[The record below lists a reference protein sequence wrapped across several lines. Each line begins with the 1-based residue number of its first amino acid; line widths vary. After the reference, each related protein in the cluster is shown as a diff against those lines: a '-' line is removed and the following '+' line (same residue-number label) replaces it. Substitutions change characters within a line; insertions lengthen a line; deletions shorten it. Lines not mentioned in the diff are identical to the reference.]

1 MLLHK
6 MYAEDIEKLPQ
17 DDSAHRSLR
26 DWIADHIRKEEP
38 QVCVEIGTHRGVT
51 ALRIANELRNV
62 GSGLLYTFDP
72 HEYGFLENLKKFPE
86 LNDFVRYRQIK
97 SVESD
102 VYDIDFLFV
111 DGRHEYKIVREEIK
125 HFLPRLTRGAFVLFH
140 DCGGDNELV
149 GVNQAIDEAG
159 LETTLLDFAGSKSR
173 LYVHKD

>member
-1 MLLHK
+1 
-6 MYAEDIEKLPQ
+6 MYAEEIEKLPQ

-26 DWIADHIRKEEP
+26 DWIANYIGKVKPRI
-38 QVCVEIGTHRGVT
+38 CVEIGTHRGVT
-51 ALRIANELRNV
+51 ALRIADALREN
-62 GSGLLYTFDP
+62 GSGLLYTIDP
-72 HEYGFLENLKKFPE
+72 HEYGFLDNLKKFPE
-86 LNDFVRYRQIK
+86 LNDYVLYRQIK
-97 SVESD
+97 SVELNVD
-102 VYDIDFLFV
+102 GIDFLFV

-125 HFLPRLTRGAFVLFH
+125 HFLPLLSKGAFVLFH